1 MQVEQYVMAYEV
13 EQDRLRAL
21 LPEGFVSLRP
31 VLRINGEI
39 RRGPKETAYLE
50 LNTPVEGHGKR
61 GWLNVGHWDS
71 RTAELSYAREGK
83 TVTFAAPF
91 LTISFAAVG
100 VEGGCPAE
108 RDNEGCFFLGETL
121 SFRPSQPVNSNKEFC
136 DCVFAWQF
144 SPGDAQGAS
153 QGKTLPPLQQLPR
166 RRMKSAPSPR
176 KTRRPFPAGRCW
188 GPMWFGG
195 SGGSTRRSRGPERGS
210 RFG

>member
-21 LPEGFVSLRP
+21 LPAGFVSLRP

-39 RRGPKETAYLE
+39 RRGPEETAYLE

-91 LTISFAAVG
+91 LTISCALRNG
-100 VEGGCPAE
+100 TT
-108 RDNEGCFFLGETL
+108 R
-121 SFRPSQPVNSNKEFC
+121 
-136 DCVFAWQF
+136 
-144 SPGDAQGAS
+144 GAS
-153 QGKTLPPLQQLPR
+153 FWGRPCLFGPASLETATRNFVTVSLLGSFLRGTPRAPARGKPYPPLQQLPG

-195 SGGSTRRSRGPERGS
+195 SGGRTRRSRGPERGS

>member
-21 LPEGFVSLRP
+21 LPAGFVSLRP

-39 RRGPKETAYLE
+39 RRGPEETAYLE

-71 RTAELSYAREGK
+71 RTRSCPSPRGK
-83 TVTFAAPF
+83 NRHLRLPPF
-91 LTISFAAVG
+91 SPFSFAAVG

-121 SFRPSQPVNSNKEFC
+121 SFRPSQPVNSNKEF
-136 DCVFAWQF
+136 
-144 SPGDAQGAS
+144 
-153 QGKTLPPLQQLPR
+153 L
-166 RRMKSAPSPR
+166 
-176 KTRRPFPAGRCW
+176 
-188 GPMWFGG
+188 
-195 SGGSTRRSRGPERGS
+195 
-210 RFG
+210 

>member
-21 LPEGFVSLRP
+21 LPAGFVSLRP

-39 RRGPKETAYLE
+39 RRGPEETAYLE

-83 TVTFAAPF
+83 TVTFAAPC

-121 SFRPSQPVNSNKEFC
+121 SFRPSQPGNSHKEFC

-153 QGKTLPPLQQLPR
+153 QGKTLP
-166 RRMKSAPSPR
+166 AFATAPR
-176 KTRRPFPAGRCW
+176 KTYEKRALSPENAAAIPCRQVL
-188 GPMWFGG
+188 G
-195 SGGSTRRSRGPERGS
+195 SYVVRWERGEDPS
-210 RFG
+210 EQGS

>member
-21 LPEGFVSLRP
+21 LPAGFVSLRP

-39 RRGPKETAYLE
+39 RRGPEETAYLE
-50 LNTPVEGHGKR
+50 LNTPVEGPGKR
-61 GWLNVGHWDS
+61 GWPMPEREKPS
-71 RTAELSYAREGK
+71 PSPPPFSLSPLR
-83 TVTFAAPF
+83 
-91 LTISFAAVG
+91 
-100 VEGGCPAE
+100 
-108 RDNEGCFFLGETL
+108 RLGWRAGALRNGTT
-121 SFRPSQPVNSNKEFC
+121 R
-136 DCVFAWQF
+136 
-144 SPGDAQGAS
+144 GAS
-153 QGKTLPPLQQLPR
+153 FWGRPCLFGPASLETATRNFVTVSLLGSFLRGTPRAPARGKPYPPLQQLPG

-195 SGGSTRRSRGPERGS
+195 SGGRTRRSRGPERGS

>member
-21 LPEGFVSLRP
+21 LPAGFVSLRP

-39 RRGPKETAYLE
+39 RRGPEETAYLE

-100 VEGGCPAE
+100 VEGGTT
-108 RDNEGCFFLGETL
+108 R
-121 SFRPSQPVNSNKEFC
+121 
-136 DCVFAWQF
+136 
-144 SPGDAQGAS
+144 GAS
-153 QGKTLPPLQQLPR
+153 FWGRPCLFGPASLETATRNFVTVSLLGSFLRGTPRAPARGKPYPPLQQLPG

-195 SGGSTRRSRGPERGS
+195 SGGRTRRSRGPERGS

>member
-21 LPEGFVSLRP
+21 LPAGFVSLRP

-83 TVTFAAPF
+83 P
-91 LTISFAAVG
+91 
-100 VEGGCPAE
+100 C
-108 RDNEGCFFLGETL
+108 
-121 SFRPSQPVNSNKEFC
+121 
-136 DCVFAWQF
+136 
-144 SPGDAQGAS
+144 
-153 QGKTLPPLQQLPR
+153 PPLQQLPR

-195 SGGSTRRSRGPERGS
+195 SGGRTRRSRGPERGS

>member
-21 LPEGFVSLRP
+21 LPAGFVSLRP

-39 RRGPKETAYLE
+39 RRGPEETAYLE
-50 LNTPVEGHGKR
+50 LNTPVEGHGKLSPLR
-61 GWLNVGHWDS
+61 RLGWRAGALRNGTT
-71 RTAELSYAREGK
+71 R
-83 TVTFAAPF
+83 
-91 LTISFAAVG
+91 
-100 VEGGCPAE
+100 
-108 RDNEGCFFLGETL
+108 
-121 SFRPSQPVNSNKEFC
+121 
-136 DCVFAWQF
+136 
-144 SPGDAQGAS
+144 GAS
-153 QGKTLPPLQQLPR
+153 FWGRPCLFGPASLETATRNFVTVSLLGSFLRGTPRAPARGKPYPPLQQLPG

-195 SGGSTRRSRGPERGS
+195 SGGRTRRSRGPERGS

>member
-21 LPEGFVSLRP
+21 LPVGFVSLRP

-108 RDNEGCFFLGETL
+108 RDNEGCFFLGDPVF
-121 SFRPSQPVNSNKEFC
+121 SAQP
-136 DCVFAWQF
+136 AWKQ
-144 SPGDAQGAS
+144 PQGI
-153 QGKTLPPLQQLPR
+153 L
-166 RRMKSAPSPR
+166 
-176 KTRRPFPAGRCW
+176 
-188 GPMWFGG
+188 
-195 SGGSTRRSRGPERGS
+195 
-210 RFG
+210 

>member
-21 LPEGFVSLRP
+21 LPAGFVSLRP

-39 RRGPKETAYLE
+39 RRGPEETAYLE

-91 LTISFAAVG
+91 SPSPL
-100 VEGGCPAE
+100 
-108 RDNEGCFFLGETL
+108 RRLGWRAGALRNGTT
-121 SFRPSQPVNSNKEFC
+121 R
-136 DCVFAWQF
+136 
-144 SPGDAQGAS
+144 GAS
-153 QGKTLPPLQQLPR
+153 FWGRPH
-166 RRMKSAPSPR
+166 PSG
-176 KTRRPFPAGRCW
+176 PA
-188 GPMWFGG
+188 
-195 SGGSTRRSRGPERGS
+195 SL
-210 RFG
+210 